1 MENTPLLANNPM
13 VFLVLGLVLA
23 VLIWWISTLRIRP
36 VKRACRTRNEP
47 FGQTIAGPK

>member
-23 VLIWWISTLRIRP
+23 VLIWWISTLRKSGQSNGLAEQEMSLL
-36 VKRACRTRNEP
+36 VKY
-47 FGQTIAGPK
+47 